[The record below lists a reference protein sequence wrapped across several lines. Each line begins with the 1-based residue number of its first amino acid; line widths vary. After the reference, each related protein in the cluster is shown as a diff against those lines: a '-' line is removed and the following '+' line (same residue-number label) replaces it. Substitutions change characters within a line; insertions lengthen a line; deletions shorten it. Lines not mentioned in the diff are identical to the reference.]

1 MSLLYLLDTNIV
13 AEALRPAP
21 NARVIQ
27 HLKLHENAMAIPAVV
42 WHELW
47 YGCRRLPV
55 SSKRT
60 TIERYLVEVIEP
72 SIPILPYDAKVA
84 HWHALERSR
93 LAAIGRTPPF
103 ADGQIAATAAVNG
116 LALVTI
122 NVKDF
127 EHFRDIQVVN
137 WQ

>member
-13 AEALRPAP
+13 YEALRPAP
-21 NARVIQ
+21 NARVMQ
-27 HLKLHENAMAIPAVV
+27 NLKLYADALAIPAIV

-47 YGCRRLPV
+47 YGCRRLPI
-55 SSKRT
+55 STKRT

-72 SIPILPYDAKVA
+72 SIAIVPYDTKAA
-84 HWHALERSR
+84 HWHALERAR
-93 LAAIGRTPPF
+93 LAAIGKLPPF
-103 ADGQIAATAAVNG
+103 ADGQIAAIAAVNG

-122 NVKDF
+122 NISDF
-127 EHFRDIQVVN
+127 SQFRDIQVVN